1 MHLWKSYGTSC
12 AAGYVSSALFWFL
25 KIWHSFLCGVYAN
38 YGYFVKGRV
47 VLVAGEGSSCERS
60 WWGDTRQSHFEQ
72 TTRNW
77 GVSECKVLLRE
88 VMCTY
93 VVQFW
98 SAFNNHSVP
107 AFVFENS
114 GQMMLTCLH
123 SGNCWGSFTYMGSGF
138 MVVGPSVLFIG
149 LTTAATHR
157 WIIEHM
163 FSPSKVIFKEV
174 LVAYLSGLLT
184 AVVPYL
190 FLLKNSCPCSEE
202 SNPFA
207 PTSQEIDKL
216 KWCFSPLYPVILQS
230 HIIGLLM
237 GCLLDCHFL

>member
-25 KIWHSFLCGVYAN
+25 KIWHSFLCGAYAN
-38 YGYFVKGRV
+38 YGYFVKGMV

-60 WWGDTRQSHFEQ
+60 WWGDIRQSHFEQ

-93 VVQFW
+93 VVQFL
-98 SAFNNHSVP
+98 SGFTNHSVP

-114 GQMMLTCLH
+114 GQIMLTCLH
-123 SGNCWGSFTYMGSGF
+123 SGNCWGSFTYIGSGF
-138 MVVGPSVLFIG
+138 MVVGPSVLLIG

-174 LVAYLSGLLT
+174 PVAYKWFIDCISPIFVST
-184 AVVPYL
+184 
-190 FLLKNSCPCSEE
+190 
-202 SNPFA
+202 
-207 PTSQEIDKL
+207 QEFMPML
-216 KWCFSPLYPVILQS
+216 RGGQS
-230 HIIGLLM
+230 LCTHIWRNR
-237 GCLLDCHFL
+237 